1 MGMTGRQADQLRVR
15 RPSDDVVVCSPL
27 HLGESFSQ
35 RFMGLMGQASLADGE
50 GLYLPTSS
58 IHMFF
63 MRFAI
68 DALFVTAPGADG
80 ARRVVGMREHL
91 PPWRGIVLPVRGAQG
106 VIELPAGTLRAHGVQ
121 VGDEVVFEPTGADQL
136 ELSAA

>member
-1 MGMTGRQADQLRVR
+1 MSGQLTDGLRVR
-15 RPSDDVVVCSPL
+15 RPSDDVVVCPSL
-27 HLGESFSQ
+27 RLGESFSQ
-35 RFMGLMGQASLADGE
+35 RFMGLMGRASLAEGE
-50 GLYLPTSS
+50 GLYLRTSS

-68 DALFVTAPGADG
+68 DALFVSAPRADG

-106 VIELPAGTLRAHGVQ
+106 VIELPAGTLRAHHVQ
-121 VGDEVVFEPTGADQL
+121 VGDEVVLEPSGAHQP
-136 ELSAA
+136 ESSAA

>member
-1 MGMTGRQADQLRVR
+1 MTGQGTGDVRARRYADGAIVCRSLR
-15 RPSDDVVVCSPL
+15 
-27 HLGESFSQ
+27 LGESFGQ
-35 RFMGLMGQASLADGE
+35 RFMGLMGRASLAEGE

-68 DALFVTAPGADG
+68 DALFVSAPRADG

-106 VIELPAGTLRAHGVQ
+106 VVELPAGTLRVHDVQ
-121 VGDEVVFEPTGADQL
+121 VGDELVFEPCGANQL
-136 ELSAA
+136 ESSAA

>member
-1 MGMTGRQADQLRVR
+1 MADRGPTGLCLRR
-15 RPSDDVVVCSPL
+15 RGDEALICARLV
-27 HLGESFSQ
+27 LGESFGA
-35 RFMGLMGQASLADGE
+35 RFMGLMGRASLPEGE

-68 DALFVTAPGADG
+68 DALFISSAGPDG
-80 ARRVVGMREHL
+80 SRRVVGLRERL

-106 VIELPAGTLRAHGVQ
+106 VIELPAGTLRTKGVQ
-121 VGDEVVFEPTGADQL
+121 VGDEVVFEATAPEQHGA
-136 ELSAA
+136 SRA